1 MRGPWKIPSVGEV
14 QLAWVPNPPISLP
27 TASSGLESDAKT
39 ASDEDT
45 VMDMTST
52 SLPPPDQSGKQ
63 RDGNPDVDY
72 DVAEVDDT
80 WGEE

>member
-1 MRGPWKIPSVGEV
+1 MRGPWKIPSVGDV

-27 TASSGLESDAKT
+27 SASSGLESDAKT

-45 VMDMTST
+45 AMDITST
-52 SLPPPDQSGKQ
+52 SLPPPPDQPGKQ

-72 DVAEVDDT
+72 DVAEVDDN
-80 WGEE
+80 WG